1 MAKFLRY
8 VLLTG
13 LLCALILTG
22 AFLWIT
28 LYPKGVFSNTYQS
41 VIQDKVAYDKSLT
54 GKKIVITGGSNC
66 AYGIDEKLLSEKT
79 GYSVANLGLYAGL
92 GDLFQTELVKANLQE
107 GDIVLLAYEY
117 NWPESSSFTDIL
129 SDTVMSGIDDDIE
142 LYRYVPLRNWS
153 QILGYLG
160 DYAKDKK
167 EHEQN
172 PGEDHHHTL
181 FDADGRMIQE
191 RPSCIMGDFV
201 EGESYYNPVDLS
213 GVTISDETVSYLKK
227 FKAYVESKGASVY
240 MIGVPLWDEAA
251 VSDPSTFQELKDEE
265 EEKIG
270 IDFISDPAEYLYPKD
285 LMYDTVYHCNSE
297 GARVRTLQLVSDL
310 QAAGVLSR

>member
-8 VLLTG
+8 VLLT
-13 LLCALILTG
+13 LLVCALILGG

-41 VIQDKVAYDKSLT
+41 VIQDKVSYYRSLS

-66 AYGIDEKLLSEKT
+66 AYGIDEQLLSEKT

-92 GDLFQTELVKANLQE
+92 GDLFQTQLVKANLQE

-117 NWPESSSFTDIL
+117 NWQESSSFTDIL

-142 LYRYVPLRNWS
+142 LYRYVPVKNWP
-153 QILGYLG
+153 QILGYLL
-160 DYAKDKK
+160 DYAEDKK

-201 EGESYYNPVDLS
+201 EGESYYNPVDLT
-213 GVTISDETVSYLKK
+213 GVTISDETADYLKR

-251 VSDPSTFQELKDEE
+251 VCDVSAFEKLKDEE
-265 EEKIG
+265 EERIG
-270 IDFISDPAEYLYPKD
+270 IDFISDPADYLYPKD

-297 GARVRTLQLVSDL
+297 GARVRTIQLVSDL
-310 QAAGVLSR
+310 QTAGVLSH